1 MADESLASTS
11 TEDGE
16 AAAETE
22 SMPGKRTSYTRQQKI
37 VLFITLLGQ
46 FFVNA
51 CVSLPA
57 PFLPKI
63 VSIKHRLA
71 NLSARKLRQ
80 IWNGTNYWLIDKT

>member
-1 MADESLASTS
+1 MAESLASTS

-16 AAAETE
+16 AAAETDR
-22 SMPGKRTSYTRQQKI
+22 MPGKKTSYARQQKI

-57 PFLPKI
+57 PFLPKL
-63 VSIKHRLA
+63 VCIKHRLA
-71 NLSARKLRQ
+71 NLRARKLRQ
-80 IWNGTNYWLIDKT
+80 IWHGTNLWLIDKT

>member
-71 NLSARKLRQ
+71 NLRARKLRH
-80 IWNGTNYWLIDKT
+80 ILEWDKSWVYR